1 MCCLVSRGV
10 HTLRQPQ
17 AMPGPAQ
24 VYGDACL
31 RDSVL
36 DAKVS
41 RLRRR

>member
-1 MCCLVSRGV
+1 MRCLVPRG
-10 HTLRQPQ
+10 LYIARQPQ

-24 VYGDACL
+24 VHGDACL

-41 RLRRR
+41 RLGRC